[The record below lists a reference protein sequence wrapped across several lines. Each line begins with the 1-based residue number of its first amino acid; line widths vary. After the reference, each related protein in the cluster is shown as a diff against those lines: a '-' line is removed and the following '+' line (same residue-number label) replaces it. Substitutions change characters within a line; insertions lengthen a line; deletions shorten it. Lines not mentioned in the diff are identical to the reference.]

1 MAPQTSGLPQTVI
14 DKFYEKH
21 SIKVTEGGGV
31 RPVLEFA
38 DANLDE
44 RCMKVCAEFE
54 RPTPIQSVCWPLVA
68 GGRDAIGIAETGSGK
83 TLAFSVPGLQHLAH
97 RKRTEAKVGGSEVII
112 SLFRAKRRSSLFET
126 VTWHGMDDKPPFESI
141 CIGK

>member
-1 MAPQTSGLPQTVI
+1 MQCTI
-14 DKFYEKH
+14 DTCFDPF
-21 SIKVTEGGGV
+21 KVTDGGGV

-44 RCMKVCAEFE
+44 RCLKVCAAFE

-97 RKRTEAKVGGSEVII
+97 RKHTEAKVGKKW
-112 SLFRAKRRSSLFET
+112 SLSLS
-126 VTWHGMDDKPPFESI
+126 GR
-141 CIGK
+141 CQGKN

>member
-1 MAPQTSGLPQTVI
+1 MCGWS
-14 DKFYEKH
+14 F
-21 SIKVTEGGGV
+21 KVTDGGGV

-44 RCMKVCAEFE
+44 RCMRVCADFE

-83 TLAFSVPGLQHLAH
+83 TFAFSVPGLQHLAH
-97 RKRTEAKVGGSEVII
+97 RKRTEAKVIGDSVLTV
-112 SLFRAKRRSSLFET
+112 SLLKQSNAPLHLNLR
-126 VTWHGMDDKPPFESI
+126 HDD
-141 CIGK
+141 

>member
-1 MAPQTSGLPQTVI
+1 MQCTI
-14 DKFYEKH
+14 DTCNNPF
-21 SIKVTEGGGV
+21 KVTDGGGV

-44 RCMKVCAEFE
+44 RCLKVCAAFE

-97 RKRTEAKVGGSEVII
+97 RKRTEAKV
-112 SLFRAKRRSSLFET
+112 SSGR
-126 VTWHGMDDKPPFESI
+126 VSQI
-141 CIGK
+141 VN